1 MVGLVLS
8 RVTLLVAIGVVI
20 GAAIS
25 LWASTF
31 VESLL
36 YGLEPRD
43 PLTLAGAIATLSVI
57 GLLAGWLPAHRAARI
72 DPMDVLR
79 DA

>member
-1 MVGLVLS
+1 MRGTMARS
-8 RVTLLVAIGVVI
+8 DGVNP
-20 GAAIS
+20 GR
-25 LWASTF
+25 STF